1 MYYAKLGWRLENYV
15 TQRLS
20 FLPII
25 KNWPEPEYDRPEK
38 KQGVSVQ
45 PSTLLP
51 SASPWRGLWLILV
64 GSCHTLIYLAG
75 DHLALSTRANSS
87 TWRGLLQLGMGHGG
101 IPCTSIPHGVEPAEV
116 GLFLKI
122 VYLRPASV
130 KLACPT
136 VTWVSTG
143 SARLPSRRR
152 VTRYLPSS
160 LYAVL
165 ATSAGCACED
175 GARWCGNAKG
185 IARIVIGC
193 HLFPSSSLYLSHMPY

>member
-1 MYYAKLGWRLENYV
+1 MTAPRRSKACPSSHPLSRPPLRHGVACGSYWLVLVTPSSIWR
-15 TQRLS
+15 
-20 FLPII
+20 
-25 KNWPEPEYDRPEK
+25 
-38 KQGVSVQ
+38 
-45 PSTLLP
+45 
-51 SASPWRGLWLILV
+51 
-64 GSCHTLIYLAG
+64 G

-87 TWRGLLQLGMGHGG
+87 TWRGLLQLGMGRGG
-101 IPCTSIPHGVEPAEV
+101 IPCTSIPRGEQPAEG
-116 GLFLKI
+116 GLILKI

-143 SARLPSRRR
+143 SARLPSSRR

-193 HLFPSSSLYLSHMPY
+193 HLPPSSSLYLSHLPY